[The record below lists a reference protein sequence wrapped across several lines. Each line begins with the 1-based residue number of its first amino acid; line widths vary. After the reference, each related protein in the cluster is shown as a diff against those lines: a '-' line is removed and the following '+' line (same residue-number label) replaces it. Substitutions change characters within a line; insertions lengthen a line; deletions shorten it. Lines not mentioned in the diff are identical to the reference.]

1 MKNIIIKIH
10 NQETKIICKKSNKAK
25 KIRISINYNKEIS
38 LIIPKSISYKIAH
51 DFLLSKAKWIEKAL
65 IKVDKKNQNKINSP
79 QEKNIYLT
87 QDQIEEYSKTIIDR
101 TLFLAKKYNFSNL
114 QMIKIKSQKTLWGSC
129 SSKNNINLNINLIKL
144 DQELIDYVILHELTH
159 LNIKNHSKKFWQE
172 LEKLEPEAIILDK
185 KLKNY
190 NLNYKI

>member
-1 MKNIIIKIH
+1 MRF
-10 NQETKIICKKSNKAK
+10 TKIICKKSNKAK

>member
-1 MKNIIIKIH
+1 LKNIIIKIH
-10 NQETKIICKKSNKAK
+10 NQEIQIICKKSNKAK

-38 LIIPKSISYKIAH
+38 LIIPRSISYKIAY
-51 DFLLSKAKWIEKAL
+51 DFLLSKSKWVEKAL
-65 IKVDKKNQNKINSP
+65 IKIDKKNQNKINSS

-87 QDQIEEYSKTIIDR
+87 QDQIEKYSKTIIDR
-101 TLFLAKKYNFSNL
+101 TLLLAKKYNFSNL
-114 QMIKIKSQKTLWGSC
+114 QMVKIKSQKTLWGSC

-172 LEKLEPEAIILDK
+172 LEKLEPKARILDK

-190 NLNYKI
+190 NF

>member
-10 NQETKIICKKSNKAK
+10 NQEIQIICKKSNKAK

-38 LIIPKSISYKIAH
+38 LIIPRSISYKIAY
-51 DFLLSKAKWIEKAL
+51 DFLLSKSKWVEKAL
-65 IKVDKKNQNKINSP
+65 IKIDKKNQNKINSS

-87 QDQIEEYSKTIIDR
+87 QDQIEKYSKTIIDR
-101 TLFLAKKYNFSNL
+101 TLLLAKKYNFSNL
-114 QMIKIKSQKTLWGSC
+114 QMVKIKSQKTLWGSC

-172 LEKLEPEAIILDK
+172 LEKLEPKARILDK

-190 NLNYKI
+190 NF

>member
-10 NQETKIICKKSNKAK
+10 NQEIQIICKKSNKAK

-38 LIIPKSISYKIAH
+38 LIIPRSISYKIAY
-51 DFLLSKAKWIEKAL
+51 DFLLSKSKWVEKAL
-65 IKVDKKNQNKINSP
+65 IKIDKKNQNKINFS

-87 QDQIEEYSKTIIDR
+87 QDQIEKYSKTIIDR
-101 TLFLAKKYNFSNL
+101 TLLLAKKYNFSNL
-114 QMIKIKSQKTLWGSC
+114 QMVKIKSQKTLWGSC

-172 LEKLEPEAIILDK
+172 LEKLEPKARILDK

-190 NLNYKI
+190 NF

>member
-1 MKNIIIKIH
+1 
-10 NQETKIICKKSNKAK
+10 
-25 KIRISINYNKEIS
+25 
-38 LIIPKSISYKIAH
+38 
-51 DFLLSKAKWIEKAL
+51 
-65 IKVDKKNQNKINSP
+65 
-79 QEKNIYLT
+79 
-87 QDQIEEYSKTIIDR
+87 
-101 TLFLAKKYNFSNL
+101 
-114 QMIKIKSQKTLWGSC
+114 MIKIKSQKTLWGSC